1 MKKVKINIPALV
13 CAVIT
18 GVVLVTVGITQSEKN
33 VTNDV
38 KKSLTREVINP
49 SINNNTPL
57 NSDNSLTVQTDLI
70 TTIQT
75 AEIIPETVVTEPP
88 ITEINQTTIQQT
100 TIMPNE
106 TTITSQ
112 MFNNESELVSYVQ
125 DIPSNVENYINKEN
139 VERAKDYAID
149 KFIQIV
155 DFICYDQEIGG
166 IKFSELTDS
175 AKKDVIK
182 VYETLDGMINNK
194 FPNYKETI
202 KDKTGNAYEY
212 IKNIV
217 IDKKQKL
224 ENYIIST
231 IGSDKYAQLQEGI
244 KEVNQDT
251 KDTIN
256 DIKEEG
262 SKAWQKIK
270 DKYEN
275 FRENNK

>member
-38 KKSLTREVINP
+38 KKSLTGEVINP